1 MIQEKTIEK
10 LENSAVKLGITI
22 GQDDVSRTYE
32 DLVKKYGKSAQI
44 KGFRKGKVPRDILE
58 RKFGEGFRAEALQD
72 LIEAALREAFEE
84 IEERPL
90 PYVQP
95 TLVEDELE
103 LEPGQPLSFTV
114 TYDTFPEV
122 IPGPCEGLTVTKPK
136 VSVTREDE
144 DREIEEMRQQN
155 ALVIEKEDGA
165 VNTGDIV
172 TITIEE
178 LDDTDQAVPD
188 TRREDFTFTVGTD
201 HNYYHIDAE
210 ITGMKKD
217 ETRIIEKVYPEDFE
231 HEELKGETKRL
242 RVTVTLIK
250 ERDVP
255 DLDDEFA
262 QDVSD
267 EFETLDD
274 LRKDLRKRLEAN
286 AERRVRSIVV
296 DDLVKQILAE
306 STIPVPESMVATEL
320 ESSWRGMA
328 DQYRATPEQMEQLLA
343 MQGKTKEDIFEDWKP
358 AAAERLK
365 RSLLVQKLIE
375 SEQVD
380 VSDEEAE
387 SRIRAEAENR
397 KSDPD
402 QVLEYYKNNN
412 MMSYVKREMAEDKL
426 FDQLLEKN
434 TVKAGKKQ
442 KYVDVMS
449 DNG

>member
-1 MIQEKTIEK
+1 MNEHDRIILRDLAKQYAEVCARPVHDERRALWRRHNCLKQTRPLIYVRAFAWKEMPQ
-10 LENSAVKLGITI
+10 SACLC
-22 GQDDVSRTYE
+22 QDPWARQYE
-32 DLVKKYGKSAQI
+32 DF
-44 KGFRKGKVPRDILE
+44 FRGHL
-58 RKFGEGFRAEALQD
+58 FW
-72 LIEAALREAFEE
+72 
-84 IEERPL
+84 
-90 PYVQP
+90 
-95 TLVEDELE
+95 
-103 LEPGQPLSFTV
+103 
-114 TYDTFPEV
+114 DTFGDDSIFEPWV
-122 IPGPCEGLTVTKPK
+122 TVQATHVCNGWGMAGQRRFGDAPGGSFK
-136 VSVTREDE
+136 VDYPLKQLGDIERLRMPWHAIDE
-144 DREIEEMRQQN
+144 TQTSENVARLSDAI
-155 ALVIEKEDGA
+155 
-165 VNTGDIV
+165 GDIV